1 MTPTFNISFF
11 DGFFGEKKFE
21 IDDFISVEI
30 NNDVTDISEAKIK
43 IATRPNVSMLDK
55 VEIWQIEKLEEKK
68 IFSGF
73 VSEMEADKDFLS
85 LKITD
90 FKQILERKI
99 LTIELKNKSAKWVL
113 DNLLSEWK
121 KFSGETI
128 TYEIEENITA
138 EKNFEFS
145 P

>member
-1 MTPTFNISFF
+1 M
-11 DGFFGEKKFE
+11 
-21 IDDFISVEI
+21 
-30 NNDVTDISEAKIK
+30 K
-43 IATRPNVSMLDK
+43 IATRPDITMLDK
-55 VEIWQIEKLEEKK
+55 VEIWQISSLEEKK

-85 LKITD
+85 LEITD

-113 DNLLSEWK
+113 DNLFNEWK

>member
-43 IATRPNVSMLDK
+43 IATRPDITMLDK
-55 VEIWQIEKLEEKK
+55 VEIWQISSLEEKK

-73 VSEMEADKDFLS
+73 VSEMEADKDFLN

-99 LTIELKNKSAKWVL
+99 LTIELKSKSAKWVL
-113 DNLLSEWK
+113 DNLLNEWK

>member
-11 DGFFGEKKFE
+11 DGFFGRKKFE

-30 NNDVTDISEAKIK
+30 DNDATAISSAKIK
-43 IATRPNVSMLDK
+43 IATLPDISPMDC
-55 VEIWQIEKLEEKK
+55 VEILQISKLEEKK

-73 VSEMEADKDFLS
+73 VSEIEADKDFLT
-85 LKITD
+85 LEITD

-99 LTIELKNKSAKWVL
+99 CTIELKNKSAKWVL
-113 DNLLSEWK
+113 DNLFAEWK
-121 KFSGETI
+121 KFSGETL